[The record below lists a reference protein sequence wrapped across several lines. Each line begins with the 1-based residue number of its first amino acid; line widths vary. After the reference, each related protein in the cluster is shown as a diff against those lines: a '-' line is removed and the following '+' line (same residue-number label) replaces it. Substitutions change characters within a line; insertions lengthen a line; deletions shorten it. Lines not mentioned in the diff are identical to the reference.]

1 MIQRVVTARIA
12 SLNRASDIY
21 ERISETVVT
30 LCLRVLIRN
39 LNHVL
44 SFYIK
49 FSVALKCSYLIVDLP
64 SELAGCWLKSRFSIS
79 LFSLFSTPAARS
91 LVMLSFGATSSRLV
105 SSLGEG

>member
-12 SLNRASDIY
+12 SLNRASAIY

-30 LCLRVLIRN
+30 LCPRVLIKN

-49 FSVALKCSYLIVDLP
+49 FSVALKCSNLIVDLP
-64 SELAGCWLKSRFSIS
+64 AELAGCWL
-79 LFSLFSTPAARS
+79 
-91 LVMLSFGATSSRLV
+91 
-105 SSLGEG
+105 